1 LHLPECIYGAGAN
14 PDFPDQSFTQKRS
27 RHGLQMQVR
36 PVISREDQ
44 RREPAAGR
52 QMTDRGARP
61 SLASSIQRRNL
72 IREMFEIDEHRLD
85 KKLDVR
91 SSLTSMAA

>member
-1 LHLPECIYGAGAN
+1 
-14 PDFPDQSFTQKRS
+14 
-27 RHGLQMQVR
+27 MQVG
-36 PVISREDQ
+36 PVISGEDQ

-52 QMTDRGARP
+52 QMTRRGARQ
-61 SLASSIQRRNL
+61 SLASSIQRTNL
-72 IREMFEIDEHRLD
+72 IREMFEIEEYRLD